1 MRLNLCTWSTILA
14 ASGLL
19 LGISGSPLDRRQSRY
34 FACPRQLQQVLTENS
49 YEYGNFLAP
58 TAALVETTISG
69 KATTIEVAAP
79 TSSKAATSTTADS
92 DRTVIASSTTSSAT
106 YSSTAAPLDPSEHP
120 LQCMDENA
128 KPFCLPH
135 NHQDVY
141 VGSKYYGKPG
151 PAPFQRRDTAH
162 EALLVTWNRKYFA
175 EHANITIILNY
186 ANETAVQAWSSP
198 PTDNLK
204 GLLTVDMDKAW
215 LKGYSRNNL
224 TFFLTADGKTY
235 DGPEVSLQHEP
246 PRHAPNQSTGGKI
259 DKTGLMIGLPVALGF
274 VLFVVVGLWF
284 GMRKTRRIGLGSVM
298 GRGKHGYGS
307 RKSRRQRMDLR
318 KKSDVL
324 LQERELGAREPA
336 YRDEAPPRPNFA
348 QGHARDASLGSLVSQ
363 DEEPRNHFRSEVER
377 QRTGR

>member
-1 MRLNLCTWSTILA
+1 
-14 ASGLL
+14 
-19 LGISGSPLDRRQSRY
+19 
-34 FACPRQLQQVLTENS
+34 
-49 YEYGNFLAP
+49 
-58 TAALVETTISG
+58 
-69 KATTIEVAAP
+69 
-79 TSSKAATSTTADS
+79 
-92 DRTVIASSTTSSAT
+92 
-106 YSSTAAPLDPSEHP
+106 
-120 LQCMDENA
+120 MDENA

-135 NHQDVY
+135 NHQEVY
-141 VGSKYYGKPG
+141 VGSKYY
-151 PAPFQRRDTAH
+151 
-162 EALLVTWNRKYFA
+162 VTWNRKYFA

-298 GRGKHGYGS
+298 GRGRHGYGS
-307 RKSRRQRMDLR
+307 RKARRQRMDSR

-324 LQERELGAREPA
+324 LQERELGAREA
-336 YRDEAPPRPNFA
+336 EYRDEAPPRPNFA
-348 QGHARDASLGSLVSQ
+348 QGHVRDTSLGSLVSQ
-363 DEEPRNHFRSEVER
+363 DDEPRNHFRSEVER